1 MNEQRRELIHF
12 AQSAK
17 GLDNPAKLK
26 LILLAA
32 GAKPATFFALKIT
45 PENLGE
51 KAHLEHH
58 LRENGLSFIAG
69 KARAYEEITGIEGN
83 AVKWII
89 KGSWYGYDVFADKT
103 HALLFKKYLGLLAGQ
118 KHEQADRIA
127 GKLYAY
133 PACCVGHYIKE
144 HNLAF
149 LRRTY
154 THYTYYRH
162 LRDYERVFPFIQ
174 HMACSTR
181 CLKSKKLNAQY
192 AAVLRKHAPKFFRE
206 FSAVKRFSADVVV
219 DSESVLLQ
227 DVVYGIRSTASVFPV
242 KDGHEYSLLTM
253 KKLQNHYYLLAHLT
267 KDTIVRGTV
276 LPAKI
281 TMRHGYA
288 DAVLGKPKR
297 VIKNL
302 HHERH
307 FVLP

>member
-1 MNEQRRELIHF
+1 MNAQQELIHF
-12 AQSAK
+12 VQSAK

-26 LILLAA
+26 LILLVA

-58 LRENGLSFIAG
+58 LRACGLLFSVG
-69 KARAYEEITGIEGN
+69 RARAYEEITGMTGN
-83 AVKWII
+83 AVKWSIR
-89 KGSWYGYDVFADKT
+89 GSWYGYDVFKDKK
-103 HALLFKKYLGLLAGQ
+103 HAQLFKQYLALLAKQ
-118 KHEQADRIA
+118 KHVEADRVA

-133 PACCVGHYIKE
+133 PSCCVGQYIQE
-144 HNLAF
+144 HDLAF
-149 LRRTY
+149 LRKNY
-154 THYTYYRH
+154 THYSYYKR
-162 LRDYERVFPFIQ
+162 LRDCERVFPFIQ
-174 HMACSTR
+174 HMACSVK
-181 CLKSKKLNAQY
+181 CAKSKKLNAQY
-192 AAVLRKHAPKFFRE
+192 AAALKKRAPKFFRE
-206 FSAVKRFSADVVV
+206 FSRSKKFSCEVVV

-242 KDGHEYSLLTM
+242 RDGHEYSLLTM
-253 KKLQNHYYLLAHLT
+253 KKLQGHYYLLAHLT
-267 KDTIVRGTV
+267 KETLVRGTV

-307 FVLP
+307 FALP